1 MEKRFQQLFE
11 STVKVL
17 ISMITLRPIVRRLF
31 SFKGALFIL
40 IAISAFRIVDAL
52 VNAAGSVNLFGL
64 FDLPREAVGWLY
76 AIINIT
82 YYIALI
88 SVIIL
93 LGRLLS
99 SYQGDE
105 TERALVL
112 ALRQGIITQH
122 EFEQKRLVAQRARFA
137 GVLSSLEA
145 ANVLTATTRE
155 QLVNIMDESH
165 RRWGLKEA
173 LSQAHKSGAIDD
185 AIYNRRLAE
194 LGLQ

>member
-31 SFKGALFIL
+31 SFKGAFFIL

-76 AIINIT
+76 TIINIT

>member
-11 STVKVL
+11 STIKVL

-31 SFKGALFIL
+31 SFKGAFSIL
-40 IAISAFRIVDAL
+40 IAISAFRIMDAL

-64 FDLPREAVGWLY
+64 FDLPREVDGWLY

-99 SYQGDE
+99 SYQSDE

-112 ALRQGIITQH
+112 ALRQGMITQY
-122 EFEQKRLVAQRARFA
+122 EFEQKRLVSQRARFA
-137 GVLSSLEA
+137 GVLSRLEA
-145 ANVLTATTRE
+145 ANVINATTRE
-155 QLVNIMDESH
+155 QLVNILDDSH

-173 LSQAHKSGAIDD
+173 LSQAQKSGAIDD
-185 AIYNRRLAE
+185 AIYNRRMAE